1 MSDHFGTLCIKG
13 LKLFQ
18 ERCLKP
24 ALDQQINLIRL
35 IRLVFCIRF
44 IWQTVTHRFF
54 EGHNLSSMFFFTPL
68 LSLPPFRSISNRCF
82 KRRTSHQQIFF
93 VTPPLLRTLIFSF
106 NLKVKEIIVFIR
118 TSDNFYTLFLLK
130 KLLMK

>member
-44 IWQTVTHRFF
+44 VWQTVTHSFF
-54 EGHNLSSMFFFTPL
+54 EGYNLSSMFFFTPL
-68 LSLPPFRSISNRCF
+68 LSPPPR
-82 KRRTSHQQIFF
+82 
-93 VTPPLLRTLIFSF
+93 PPLLKHFQPLFQTSNPPPVNFFCNSTSPPHFALLIQ
-106 NLKVKEIIVFIR
+106 LKSER
-118 TSDNFYTLFLLK
+118 NNLFLYALVIIFIHFSS
-130 KLLMK
+130 